1 MKKDPQK
8 KCHFSGIRDNLER
21 GNVAEFLQEKI
32 TDGTKLSFI
41 SAYFTIYAFD
51 ELKEQLTQIDNL
63 RFLFGEPAFIQ
74 QLDPDKQDKKSFDL
88 EEAGLLLRG
97 RLQQKSIAQACADWI
112 RNKVQIKSIKQ
123 ANLLHGKLYHIDDKG
138 VKSAILGSSNF
149 TTRGLGLH
157 EKRNNIELNLIV
169 DSHRDLQDLGAWFDE
184 LWNNEKL
191 VIDVK
196 ERVLAYLEQLYV
208 ENSPEF
214 IYCKTL
220 YHLFEKFVTEQLNQP
235 LLNEQALAETVI
247 WQYLYEFQKDGVKS
261 VIYKMNHYNGCILAD
276 SVGLG
281 KTFIALAVIK
291 YFELRNYRVLI
302 LCPKKLKENWT
313 RYCANNNSPLNHF
326 IKDRFTYTVL
336 AHSDLTRTHGKS
348 GDIDL
353 AAIHWGGYDLVVI
366 DESHNFRNDNQGTG
380 QKSRYERLLQDIIQ
394 MGGKTQVL
402 LLSATPVNNTLDDL
416 YHQLRFITEDKDT
429 AFINNLGIKSV
440 KTTLKNAQKVFLNWA
455 KNPSERGQ
463 VKHLLDK
470 LDTSVFTLLDNLTI
484 ARSRKQI
491 KRYYAN
497 SLQQLGGFPQ
507 RNPPHNEYPEIDTL
521 QKFIKYDALFDEIS
535 SYKLSLFNPSSY
547 IKAEHQVKYAGKVRN
562 FSQLTREHY
571 LIGMMRINFL
581 KRLESSIHAFAL
593 TMERTVRKIEQ
604 LEHKLLQFKEIN
616 LTDLLDDLE
625 EEELDETLQI
635 GEKLKF
641 NLADMDIERWLADLA
656 EDKQK
661 LTYLYQSA
669 QQVTAARDAKLKV
682 LQGLIVQ
689 KVQQPTL
696 NQDARK
702 NRKVL
707 VFTAFADTAQ
717 YLYTHLEM
725 FAKNLGI
732 HSALVVG
739 GTGKNKTTLGK
750 SDFES
755 ILTNF
760 SPMSKERAKTSSTV
774 SEEIDLLIATDCISE
789 GQNLQDCD
797 YLINYDIHWNPV
809 RIIQR
814 FGRIDRIGS
823 RNHRI
828 QLVNFWAT
836 PHLDKYI
843 NLKNRVEARMALVD
857 MTATF
862 DENVLKAE
870 EVESLVK
877 NELKYRDQQLL
888 RLREEVLDLEEFNDS
903 ITLTDFTLEDFRLEL
918 QNFLDSRREELKNA
932 PLGMYAV
939 VPATEKIPAGVIFCL
954 RQLENTVKNE
964 QINRLTPYFLVYLQD
979 NGKIVYTFAHDKE
992 ILQVFRELCFGKTDV
1007 YKELCYLFNRE
1018 TENGQQMAH
1027 YDDLLKAAVRSIVE
1041 TFAKRHKMSLQFGR
1055 DAKLITENKQIQE
1068 TTDFALITEKT
1079 MLRDNFLTF
1088 SKTDLLQASLQ
1099 LFKTLGYVSER
1110 RIVDDAGLPATFL
1123 DNYDVAKRFSPE
1135 RGLFAEWQTIH
1146 LLFQLTDEEIKPIK
1160 PAFGRDSKF
1169 CVSTDNSII
1178 ESFLFI
1184 ALELKKS
1191 HYSRTQLAK
1200 ITRAINQIFPMP
1212 AILLFKHGELLTLSV
1227 IRDESKDVLEKV
1239 TLIKD
1244 IRIEEPHR
1252 AQIDILEKLSLTALN
1267 VSNFVELHR
1276 KWQEVL
1282 DISVL
1287 NKQFYQELAVLFT
1300 QLVGGE
1306 RGKTKHQTALKLPSI
1321 SDDKVLKE
1329 FVVRLIGRLLFCWFL
1344 QKKTSNT
1351 GKS

>member
-1 MKKDPQK
+1 MQRKH
-8 KCHFSGIRDNLER
+8 HFSGIRDNLER
-21 GNVAEFLQEKI
+21 GNVAEFLEERI
-32 TDGTKLSFI
+32 TNGTKLSFI

-51 ELKEQLTQIDNL
+51 QLKAQLTQIENL
-63 RFLFGEPAFIQ
+63 RFLFGEPTFIQ
-74 QLDPDKQDKKSFDL
+74 QLDPNKEDKKSFDI
-88 EEAGLLLRG
+88 EEAGLRLNG
-97 RLQQKSIAQACADWI
+97 RLQQKSIAKACADWI
-112 RNKVQIKSIKQ
+112 REKVQIKSIRH

-157 EKRNNIELNLIV
+157 EKHNNIELNLIV
-169 DSHRDLQDLGAWFDE
+169 DSQRDLEDLGAWFNE
-184 LWNNEKL
+184 LWHNEKL

-196 ERVLAYLEQLYV
+196 ERVLAYLEQLYI
-208 ENSPEF
+208 ENTPEF
-214 IYCKTL
+214 IYYKTL
-220 YHLFEKFVTEQLNQP
+220 YHVFEKFVIEQLNQP
-235 LLNEQALAETVI
+235 LPNEQALAETVI

-291 YFELRNYRVLI
+291 YFELRNYRVLV

-336 AHSDLTRTHGKS
+336 SHSDLTRTQGKS

-366 DESHNFRNDNQGTG
+366 DESHNFRNYNKGIYR
-380 QKSRYERLLQDIIQ
+380 KSRYERLLHDIIQ
-394 MGGKTQVL
+394 TGTKTQVL

-440 KTTLKNAQKVFLNWA
+440 KSTLKQAQKVFLNWA
-455 KNPSERGQ
+455 KNPNERHQ
-463 VKHLLDK
+463 VKHLLNK
-470 LDTSVFTLLDNLTI
+470 LDARVFTLLDNLTI

-491 KRYYAN
+491 ERYYAD
-497 SLQQLGGFPQ
+497 SLKQLGGFPQ
-507 RNPPHNEYPEIDTL
+507 RNPPHNEYPDVDTL
-521 QKFIKYDALFDEIS
+521 QQFIKYDALFDEIS

-547 IKAEHQVKYAGKVRN
+547 IKTEHQAKYAGKVRN

-581 KRLESSIHAFAL
+581 KRLESSVHAFAL
-593 TMERTVRKIEQ
+593 TMERTVQKIEQ
-604 LEHKLLQFKEIN
+604 LENKLLKFQEIDFTN
-616 LTDLLDDLE
+616 WLDDLE
-625 EEELDETLQI
+625 EEDLDETLQI
-635 GEKLKF
+635 GEKLTF
-641 NLADMDIERWLADLA
+641 NLADMDVEKWLADLA
-656 EDKQK
+656 EDKEK
-661 LTYLYQSA
+661 LTYLHNLA
-669 QQVTAARDAKLKV
+669 KQVTVERDAKLKV
-682 LQGLIVQ
+682 LQGLITQ
-689 KVQQPTL
+689 KVQKPTF
-696 NQDARK
+696 DKEGRK

-717 YLYTHLEM
+717 YLYTHLDL
-725 FAKNLGI
+725 FARNLGV

-750 SDFES
+750 DNFES

-760 SPMSKERAKTSSTV
+760 SPISKERAKTSLTL

-797 YLINYDIHWNPV
+797 YLVNYDIHWNPV

-823 RNHRI
+823 RNNTI

-862 DENVLKAE
+862 DENILKGE
-870 EVESLVK
+870 DKSLIE
-877 NELKYRDQQLL
+877 NELQYRDQQLL
-888 RLREEVLDLEEFNDS
+888 RLREEILDLEEFNDS

-954 RQLENTVKNE
+954 RQSENTAEHE

-979 NGKIVYTFAHDKE
+979 NGKVVYTFVQDKE
-992 ILQVFRELCFGKTDV
+992 ILQVFKELCLGKTEA

-1027 YDDLLKAAVRSIVE
+1027 YDDLLKSAVRAIVE
-1041 TFAKRHKMSLQFGR
+1041 TFAKRHAMNLQSGR
-1055 DAKLITENKQIQE
+1055 SAKLLFQDKQVQE
-1068 TTDFALITEKT
+1068 TTDF
-1079 MLRDNFLTF
+1079 
-1088 SKTDLLQASLQ
+1088 
-1099 LFKTLGYVSER
+1099 TLVTWLV
-1110 RIVDDAGLPATFL
+1110 I
-1123 DNYDVAKRFSPE
+1123 
-1135 RGLFAEWQTIH
+1135 QTI
-1146 LLFQLTDEEIKPIK
+1146 
-1160 PAFGRDSKF
+1160 
-1169 CVSTDNSII
+1169 
-1178 ESFLFI
+1178 
-1184 ALELKKS
+1184 
-1191 HYSRTQLAK
+1191 
-1200 ITRAINQIFPMP
+1200 
-1212 AILLFKHGELLTLSV
+1212 
-1227 IRDESKDVLEKV
+1227 
-1239 TLIKD
+1239 
-1244 IRIEEPHR
+1244 
-1252 AQIDILEKLSLTALN
+1252 
-1267 VSNFVELHR
+1267 
-1276 KWQEVL
+1276 
-1282 DISVL
+1282 
-1287 NKQFYQELAVLFT
+1287 
-1300 QLVGGE
+1300 
-1306 RGKTKHQTALKLPSI
+1306 
-1321 SDDKVLKE
+1321 
-1329 FVVRLIGRLLFCWFL
+1329 
-1344 QKKTSNT
+1344 
-1351 GKS
+1351 